1 MTHPRNPTP
10 HRATDAIAG
19 DPGERRVRAE
29 QEPTLPAAE
38 RILEA
43 AARVLAD
50 RGATGLSMA
59 DVAAAAGVSKGLIH
73 YHYRDKDALLAR
85 LAGWLAEEV
94 ESRERAAL
102 RGVAPGEAVDALW
115 RWLEYELALGDIR
128 ALLELSRLREGD
140 APVAAR
146 TATSQRRETAA
157 ATITALFERLALR
170 PRIPAPMLAEVLV
183 AFVDGLALDAV
194 NGPTEAH
201 RVAYDV
207 FWLAMLSLAE

>member
-1 MTHPRNPTP
+1 VTM
-10 HRATDAIAG
+10 DV
-19 DPGERRVRAE
+19 ERRSDGDAE
-29 QEPTLPAAE
+29 PMAQLPAAE

-50 RGATGLSMA
+50 QGGTGMSMA

-85 LAGWLAEEV
+85 LAAWLVDAV
-94 ESRERAAL
+94 EARERAAL
-102 RGVAPGEAVDALW
+102 AGVAPSAAIDALW

-128 ALLELSRLREGD
+128 ALLELARLREGD

-146 TATSQRRETAA
+146 EAAVRRRALATTTVAALYET
-157 ATITALFERLALR
+157 LALR
-170 PRIPAPMLAEVLV
+170 PRVPVEMLADVFV

-194 NGPTEAH
+194 QGPTEGH

>member
-1 MTHPRNPTP
+1 VTMHDEHDPHPAHAEREP
-10 HRATDAIAG
+10 
-19 DPGERRVRAE
+19 PGASV
-29 QEPTLPAAE
+29 PAAE

-50 RGATGLSMA
+50 QGGTGMSMA

-85 LAGWLAEEV
+85 LAGWIVDAV
-94 ESRERAAL
+94 EARERAAL
-102 RGVAPGEAVDALW
+102 AGVAPGEAIDALW

-128 ALLELSRLREGD
+128 ALLELARLREGD

-146 TATSQRRETAA
+146 EAAVRRRALATTTVAALYET
-157 ATITALFERLALR
+157 LALR
-170 PRIPAPMLAEVLV
+170 PRVPVEMLADVFV

-194 NGPTEAH
+194 QGPTEAH

>member
-1 MTHPRNPTP
+1 MTGRSHDPDDTREVPE
-10 HRATDAIAG
+10 AAIAT
-19 DPGERRVRAE
+19 V
-29 QEPTLPAAE
+29 PAAE

-50 RGATGLSMA
+50 QGATGLSMA

-85 LAGWLAEEV
+85 LAGWLADVV
-94 ESRERAAL
+94 ETRERNAL
-102 RGVAPGEAVDALW
+102 AGVAPGEAVDALW

-128 ALLELSRLREGD
+128 ALLELSRLREGE

-146 TATSQRRETAA
+146 EA
-157 ATITALFERLALR
+157 ATRRRTVAATTVTTLFETLALR
-170 PRIPAPMLAEVLV
+170 PRIPAEMLAEVQV

-194 NGPTEAH
+194 QGPMESH

>member
-1 MTHPRNPTP
+1 MSGPLQP
-10 HRATDAIAG
+10 ADE
-19 DPGERRVRAE
+19 ERRP
-29 QEPTLPAAE
+29 EPRIASHLPSAE

-43 AARVLAD
+43 AARVLAE

-59 DVAAAAGVSKGLIH
+59 DVAAVAGVSKGLIH

-85 LAGWLAEEV
+85 LSGWLADEV
-94 ESRERAAL
+94 EERERAAL
-102 RGVAPGEAVDALW
+102 AGVAPGAAVDALW
-115 RWLEYELALGDIR
+115 EWLEHELALGDIR

-146 TATSQRRETAA
+146 HAA
-157 ATITALFERLALR
+157 ARRRSVAASTVATLFSTLALR
-170 PRIPAPMLAEVLV
+170 PRVPAPMLADVFV

-194 NGPTEAH
+194 EGPTERH

>member
-10 HRATDAIAG
+10 HASQDAIIGVSSRA
-19 DPGERRVRAE
+19 DGEPA
-29 QEPTLPAAE
+29 LSAAE

-85 LAGWLAEEV
+85 LAGWLGDEV
-94 ESRERAAL
+94 EAREREAL
-102 RGVAPGEAVDALW
+102 RDVAPGAAVDALW

-146 TATSQRRETAA
+146 EA
-157 ATITALFERLALR
+157 ATRRRAIAASTIGALFERLALR
-170 PRIPAPMLAEVLV
+170 PRIPAPMLGDVFV

>member
-1 MTHPRNPTP
+1 MSSDQDDFERE
-10 HRATDAIAG
+10 R
-19 DPGERRVRAE
+19 PGISGPSV
-29 QEPTLPAAE
+29 PAAE

-50 RGATGLSMA
+50 QGGTGLSMA

-85 LAGWLAEEV
+85 LAGWLADAV
-94 ESRERAAL
+94 EGRERGAL
-102 RGVAPGEAVDALW
+102 AGVAPGEAIDALW

-128 ALLELSRLREGD
+128 ALLELARLREGD
-140 APVAAR
+140 APAAAR
-146 TATSQRRETAA
+146 EA
-157 ATITALFERLALR
+157 ATRRRAVATTTVSALYETLALR
-170 PRIPAPMLAEVLV
+170 PRVPAEMLADVFV

-194 NGPTEAH
+194 QGPTEGH